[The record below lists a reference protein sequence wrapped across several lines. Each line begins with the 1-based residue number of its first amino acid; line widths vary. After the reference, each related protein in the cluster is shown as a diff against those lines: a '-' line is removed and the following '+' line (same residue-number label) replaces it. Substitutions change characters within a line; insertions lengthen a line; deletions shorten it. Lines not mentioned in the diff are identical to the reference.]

1 MLYTRAAR
9 TATHEGVPINTTPVR
24 VAAVPAAHPYVRAIA
39 DPQRIELLPDPVH
52 PGAPAGQWWPPRVLS
67 PSWLDEH
74 APEFD
79 VLHIHFGLESFTPDQ
94 LIRALDR
101 ARRHGR
107 PVVYTVH
114 DLENPQL
121 TDQAAYL
128 RLLDVIVPSADEV
141 ITLTPTA
148 AAEVRRRWNRTC
160 TVIAHPSL
168 LETPSAPGPGPHAI
182 TDSETLRIGL
192 HLRDLRPNIDAE
204 RAVTVLAEAV
214 TALGQRG
221 ITAEVEVRL
230 NTRVRDEDLADR
242 LARAADAADAAESR
256 VRIHRGE
263 RLSDDELAGW
273 LATLDAFVLPYRH
286 GTHSGWVELCYD
298 LAVPVVGTR
307 VGHVRSQHPADF
319 FAFDLD
325 DASSLVGA
333 LDDVASRTRTGPDRD
348 AEVARRRAR
357 RQTQRD
363 DVRAQHLDV
372 YLRAMAN
379 QALGERAGA

>member
-9 TATHEGVPINTTPVR
+9 TATHEGVPINTTLVR
-24 VAAVPAAHPYVRAIA
+24 VAAVPAAHPYVRAIT
-39 DPQRIELLPDPVH
+39 DPQHVELLPDPVH

-94 LIRALDR
+94 LTRALDR

-168 LETPSAPGPGPHAI
+168 LETPPAPKTRSTPHAP
-182 TDSETLRIGL
+182 DTLRIGV

-204 RAVTVLAEAV
+204 RAVTVLAGAV

-242 LARAADAADAAESR
+242 LTRAANPAAGTTGR

-273 LATLDAFVLPYRH
+273 LTTLDAFVLPYRH

-298 LAVPVVGTR
+298 LAVPVIGTR

-325 DASSLVGA
+325 DASSLVDA
-333 LDDVASRTRTGPDRD
+333 LDEVASRTHTGTDRD

-357 RQTQRD
+357 RQAQRD
-363 DVRAQHLDV
+363 DVRAQHVDV
-372 YLRAMAN
+372 YLRALAN